1 MTDSLVLDRHGGRLE
16 HRDDQVPK
24 VSLAFSAA
32 TKRGFEWVGRS
43 SFLGWLLLRC
53 GFGQRQRLP
62 SQPEQL
68 VARAKLLSV
77 GTLGSQRGDL
87 CSEQKMDS
95 NERSNL

>member
-1 MTDSLVLDRHGGRLE
+1 MGGKILLFG
-16 HRDDQVPK
+16 
-24 VSLAFSAA
+24 LAACKDGALASDNVC
-32 TKRGFEWVGRS
+32 RPN
-43 SFLGWLLLRC
+43 L
-53 GFGQRQRLP
+53 
-62 SQPEQL
+62 EQL